1 MLSWLKGEAFMELL
15 RAELNE
21 IDKTMYDL
29 IEKEKVRWNHG
40 IELIASENFTSQA
53 VLEAMGSTLINKY
66 SEGYPGNR
74 YYGGNEVI
82 DEIER
87 LAIERAK
94 AIFHCDHV
102 NVQPY
107 SGSIANLEVYFALL
121 ELGDKIMGLDL
132 AHGGHLT
139 HGHPVNFSGKLFNF
153 VKYGVDKKTQMLDY
167 DQIRKLA
174 EKEKPKLLLSGA
186 TAYPRIIDFKQFNE
200 IADEI
205 GAMSMADIS
214 HVAGLIVGDVH
225 PSPFP
230 FTDVVTSTTHKTLRG
245 PRGAIIMCKSEY
257 AKIIDK
263 GVFPGVQGGPHDHLT
278 AAKAV
283 SFHEAS
289 KPEFKKYSKQVVK
302 NAKVLAD
309 ELMDNGLILVTNG
322 TDNHL
327 MLVDLENFHINGKQA
342 EVILDKVCIT
352 VNKNMIPFDPRTP
365 FDPSGIRI
373 GTPAVT
379 SRGMKE
385 SEMKDIGKFIAD
397 ALKNDDKPKK
407 LERIREQVRDLCQ
420 EFKLYDITTL
430 DEFERTVHD
439 YF

>member
-1 MLSWLKGEAFMELL
+1 MDMDLL
-15 RAELNE
+15 RADLSE
-21 IDKTMYDL
+21 IDKTIYDL
-29 IEKEKVRWNHG
+29 IEKEKVRLNHG

-53 VLEAMGSTLINKY
+53 VLETMGSTLINKY

-82 DEIER
+82 DQIER

-94 AIFHCDHV
+94 ELFHCDHV

-107 SGSIANLEVYFALL
+107 SGSIANLEVYFSLL
-121 ELGDKIMGLDL
+121 NQGDKILGLDL

-139 HGHPVNFSGKLFNF
+139 HGHPVNFSGQLYNF
-153 VKYGVDKKTQMLDY
+153 VKYGVDRETQMLDY
-167 DQIRKLA
+167 DEIAKIA
-174 EKEKPKLLLSGA
+174 KAEKPKLVLSGA
-186 TAYPRIIDFKQFNE
+186 TAYPRLIDFKRFNE
-200 IADEI
+200 IAEDI
-205 GAMSMADIS
+205 GALSMADIS

-230 FTDVVTSTTHKTLRG
+230 ETDVVTSTTHKTLRG
-245 PRGAIIMCKSEY
+245 PRGAIIMCKAEH
-257 AKIIDK
+257 AKTIDK
-263 GVFPGVQGGPHDHLT
+263 GVFPGVQGGPHDQLT

-283 SFHEAS
+283 AFHEAS
-289 KPEFKKYSKQVVK
+289 KPEFKEYIRQVVK
-302 NAKVLAD
+302 NAKALAS
-309 ELMDNGLILVTNG
+309 EMMEHGLNLVTNG

-327 MLVDLENFHINGKQA
+327 MLVDLSNFRVFGKEA

-352 VNKNMIPFDPRTP
+352 VNKNMIPFDNRSP

-385 SEMKDIGKFIAD
+385 PEMKEIGRYIAD
-397 ALKNDDKPKK
+397 ALKNADDQQK
-407 LERIREQVRDLCQ
+407 LLKIREEVCDLCQ

-430 DEFERTVHD
+430 DEFDKTVHD